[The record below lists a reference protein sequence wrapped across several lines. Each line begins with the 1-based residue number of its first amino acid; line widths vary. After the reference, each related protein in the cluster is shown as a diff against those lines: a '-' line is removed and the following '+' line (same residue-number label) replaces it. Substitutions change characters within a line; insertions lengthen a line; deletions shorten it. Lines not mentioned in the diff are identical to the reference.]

1 MSEPNDDDFL
11 ILEEGENTKISE
23 KIQEEVIIK
32 EVSKEP
38 KKNKKVELIESEKI
52 DAALSSSLG
61 GVWKAGWEVYGID
74 CPDCAIKITN
84 SLNNLKGVS
93 NTDVSVT
100 SGLITFE
107 INLEENHISTVN
119 NILRDLGYAPNSK
132 WWEIKGVNANKV
144 QARLGIDEKKM
155 IKRINI
161 QPGVLESRVENNLI
175 SVRLA
180 TNIEKE
186 LTKEFEKAMLVIT
199 GEDFTLK
206 AGMGDWGL
214 RPDQKQLLGGLIGF
228 ILLPIVYFGVEFNSD
243 IGIFLALPATI
254 FCSMQLF
261 KEAFQGLKR
270 KQLNFQTL
278 ITMAI
283 LGCFLLEAWFEAL
296 LISVLIALA
305 TNLETS
311 AIRKAREAMQGGLNR
326 LPNEARLIKSVKN
339 KIKGPLKIKSLS
351 IKLNENVG
359 PKNVEKSNLVPIGLL
374 NIGDRVEVR
383 SGEIIPIDGIVCSG
397 EGLVDKSALTG
408 ESLPIQLSKG
418 DFIEAGLILTRGPLI
433 IETIATGNDTRLSEL
448 INKTKQYQNEPTRL
462 HTVLELFTVI
472 WVPLVLFGSIF
483 VALILPDSYLSQ
495 PGLEGRL
502 RIILLLWVTACPC
515 ALLLCAPIPHAIS
528 LSLASNKGVIAKG
541 GDVLEKIAKVNL
553 ALLDKTG
560 TLTQGKPKIIEIVS
574 VKNSKLNSIIGI
586 AAGLELSSNHPYASA
601 VIEKSQE
608 NHVQP
613 YKIQDLKDEGS
624 GIIGKYRNETVAIGN
639 KKWIEEKNISIPT
652 EISNKLEKMKGK
664 GISILAKGDKA
675 IAAFGFAS
683 DVLNSNSSTLINNLR
698 AEKIKVELLSGD
710 NQESVNN
717 TANELGIPLNICR
730 GGLTPEQKV
739 EWVKQRSNTHITLMA
754 GDGFNDAAAMAVA
767 DVGIS
772 VGNKEQLNLDSADVM
787 IPKERPDLISSL
799 CILSKKTRNV
809 IIQNLIL
816 SITLTTLLVFSVI
829 FAGNDKLWLNVLA
842 HELSAIMVILNAMKL
857 GIYPII
863 DDHESES
870 KNRYFNP
877 FSIIFNLFKELY
889 HESKEVIQTISK

>member
-1 MSEPNDDDFL
+1 MPEPLEDDFL
-11 ILEEGENTKISE
+11 ILEEDGNTKHSE
-23 KIQEEVIIK
+23 EIQEDVIIK
-32 EVSKEP
+32 EAP
-38 KKNKKVELIESEKI
+38 KKSNKKKKIEVIESEKI
-52 DAALSSSLG
+52 DATLSSSLG
-61 GVWKAGWEVYGID
+61 GVWKAGWEVHAID
-74 CPDCAIKITN
+74 CPDCAIKISN
-84 SLNNLKGVS
+84 SLNNLKGVT
-93 NTDVSVT
+93 NTEVSIT
-100 SGLITFE
+100 SGLVTFE
-107 INLEENHISTVN
+107 IDLEQNYISTVN
-119 NILRDLGYAPNSK
+119 NVLCDLGYAPNSK
-132 WWEIKGVNANKV
+132 WWEIKGVTANNI
-144 QARLGIDEKKM
+144 QARLGIDKKKM
-155 IKRINI
+155 INRINI
-161 QPGVLESRVENNLI
+161 QPGVLESRIDNDLI

-180 TNIEKE
+180 TNIDKE
-186 LTKEFEKAMLVIT
+186 LTKEFEKAMLEIT
-199 GEDFTLK
+199 GSDFTLK

-228 ILLPIVYFGVEFNSD
+228 ILLPIVYFTVKFDSN
-243 IGIFLALPATI
+243 IGAFFAFPATI

-261 KEAFQGLKR
+261 KEAFQGVKR

-296 LISVLIALA
+296 LISVLISLA

-326 LPNEARLIKSVKN
+326 LPNEARLIKSVQTN
-339 KIKGPLKIKSLS
+339 IKGPLKIKQLS
-351 IKLNENVG
+351 IKLTGNEG
-359 PKNVEKSNLVPIGLL
+359 PKNVGNSDLVPIGLL

-383 SGEIIPIDGIVCSG
+383 SGEIIPIDGVVYSG

-433 IETIATGNDTRLSEL
+433 IETTATGNDTRLSEL
-448 INKTKQYQNEPTRL
+448 INKTKQYQEKPTRL

-472 WVPLVLFGSIF
+472 WVPLVLFGSVFI
-483 VALILPDSYLSQ
+483 ALILPESYLAQ
-495 PGLEGRL
+495 QGLEGRL

-528 LSLASNKGVIAKG
+528 LSLASKKGVIAKG

-560 TLTQGKPKIIEIVS
+560 TLTQGKPQIIEIIS
-574 VKNSKLNSIIGI
+574 IKGLKLNSIIGI
-586 AAGLELSSNHPYASA
+586 AAGLEMSSNHPYASA
-601 VIEKSQE
+601 VIEKCKE
-608 NHVQP
+608 NQINP
-613 YKIQDLKDEGS
+613 YKINGLVDESS
-624 GIIGKYRNETVAIGN
+624 GIIGKYKNEIVAIGN
-639 KKWIEEKNISIPT
+639 KKWIEEKGILIPK
-652 EISNKLEKMKGK
+652 EISNKLMKMKGK

-698 AEKIKVELLSGD
+698 AQKIKVELLSGD

-717 TANELGIPLNICR
+717 TATELGIPLNICR

-754 GDGFNDAAAMAVA
+754 GDGFNDAAAMAIA

-772 VGNKEQLNLDSADVM
+772 VGNKEQLNLDAADVM
-787 IPKERPDLISSL
+787 IPNERPDLISSL
-799 CILSKKTRNV
+799 CVLSKKTRSV
-809 IIQNLIL
+809 IIQNLVL
-816 SITLTTLLVFSVI
+816 SISLTVLLVFSVI
-829 FAGNDKLWLNVLA
+829 FGGNDQLWLNVLA
-842 HELSAIMVILNAMKL
+842 HEFSAILVILNAMKL

-863 DDHESES
+863 DDHESEN
-870 KNRYFNP
+870 KNKYFNP
-877 FSIIFNLFKELY
+877 FSIIINLFKDLY
-889 HESKEVIQTISK
+889 NESKEVIQTISK